1 MCPGGRYGSGAAW
14 KGQLRDGNGTC
25 GGGAGRPW
33 GGRVSSELAGADLQ
47 ADLHR
52 VSQVDQLA
60 ARVAACV
67 VRGEEVLAGF
77 RDIQLLQWE
86 SPAGRAYR
94 DTVALQAA
102 ALRRSLES
110 LMEAKAAVERHSRE
124 TLVADCS
131 YGGRF

>member
-1 MCPGGRYGSGAAW
+1 MCPGGRHGSGAAW

-25 GGGAGRPW
+25 GGSAGCPW
-33 GGRVSSELAGADLQ
+33 GGRVSNELAGSDPQ

-77 RDIQLLQWE
+77 GEIQLLQWE

-102 ALRRSLES
+102 ALRRSLET
-110 LMEAKAAVERHSRE
+110 LMEAKAAVERHGRE
-124 TLVADCS
+124 TLVAGCS